1 MKFYLVYVAAQKSSF
16 VSYVEEEEEE
26 EEKLSRRPIIY

>member
-1 MKFYLVYVAAQKSSF
+1 MKFYLVYVAAQKSF